1 MVNMESVVYRWP
13 PSTARSVLSTVGL
26 SPKISTVPVERFAAL
41 RGHKL
46 EYYHYEES
54 FRNEEA
60 PDRVSLPTKTN
71 TCTNIPTPCTSLLCR
86 ATRVFFF
93 FFFLLTFFV
102 VVSRS
107 FVANKVW
114 KLDQSCK
121 VTEVFPYNYGKKD
134 GWNPMAEKTHSMC
147 WCFTVSWSKKQ
158 ADNTHVLQIG
168 FEREVDAIAWH
179 DTIKGM
185 VDRLVEAGGLN
196 SSMLKKVNRE
206 YTPQGTPRLEQD
218 GDEEVGTWYAIKHIN
233 GGEPLALF
241 LLLPFGGGAD
251 QVLS

>member
-1 MVNMESVVYRWP
+1 M
-13 PSTARSVLSTVGL
+13 
-26 SPKISTVPVERFAAL
+26 
-41 RGHKL
+41 
-46 EYYHYEES
+46 
-54 FRNEEA
+54 
-60 PDRVSLPTKTN
+60 
-71 TCTNIPTPCTSLLCR
+71 
-86 ATRVFFF
+86 
-93 FFFLLTFFV
+93 
-102 VVSRS
+102 
-107 FVANKVW
+107 W

-158 ADNTHVLQIG
+158 TDNTHVLQIG

-233 GGEPLALF
+233 GGETLALF
-241 LLLPFGGGAD
+241 FFSLSVEELTKFFPNLSHLAWFDGPSARVHGERGRRPEGKGGEREDDLLRDARRPSD
-251 QVLS
+251 RV